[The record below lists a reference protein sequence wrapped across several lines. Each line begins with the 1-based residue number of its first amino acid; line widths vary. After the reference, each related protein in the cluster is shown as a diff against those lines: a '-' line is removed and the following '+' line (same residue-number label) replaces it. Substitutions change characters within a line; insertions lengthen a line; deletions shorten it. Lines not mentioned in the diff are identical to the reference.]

1 MVDLWAMWIHQ
12 RTGENTAVSFRPGA
26 VIFAL
31 FLIAGF
37 AAQLKPLLIAAPIMY
52 VLILVGQYSYPRLR
66 ARWENRAASPA
77 PVPNQRELAKEYRRL
92 VARERLEN
100 GDERPLGAS
109 SEPLDLEELGRLRQK
124 YR

>member
-1 MVDLWAMWIHQ
+1 MWIHQ

-37 AAQLKPLLIAAPIMY
+37 A
-52 VLILVGQYSYPRLR
+52 GQYSCPRLR

-77 PVPNQRELAKEYRRL
+77 PVPNHRELAKEYRRL